1 MVEGLRR
8 LVDLPVQT
16 GNFRSRDITREVS
29 AKNCQGARFMWL
41 APLSPKFVVGHL
53 KRSADLAGAQI
64 IRTPSYGFGKWDSE
78 TKGRTLAKDNEKI
91 VMHLHAGAFVVGTAH
106 PEYISANISRQLLKY
121 GSGIINRTLSVEY
134 RLSSSSPFPVSS
146 PFPCALIDAL
156 SGYVHLIHE
165 LGFEPGNIIVAG
177 DSAGGNLALALVR
190 YIRDTPQL
198 GLGMPGGML
207 LFSPWCDPLGTR
219 TTLTNSRGESD
230 LAVDYIMPETN
241 PLVSLTLG
249 VYAVRAFL
257 GNMSREVA
265 AKDPYIGPASL
276 GLDPL
281 VVDGLFTGFPPTY
294 ILCGE
299 AEALIDEI
307 RTLKQRMLVDMLEGQ
322 LVYDEVM
329 DAVHDF
335 VVFPF
340 WEPEGSEA
348 FQRVLAWVHQ
358 L

>member
-1 MVEGLRR
+1 
-8 LVDLPVQT
+8 
-16 GNFRSRDITREVS
+16 
-29 AKNCQGARFMWL
+29 MWL
-41 APLSPKFVVGHL
+41 ASLSPKFLVGQL
-53 KRSADLAGAQI
+53 KRSADFSGAQI
-64 IRTPSYGFGKWDSE
+64 IRIPSYGFGNWDSE
-78 TKGRTLAKDNEKI
+78 TQGKPLAKDNEKI
-91 VMHLHAGAFVVGTAH
+91 VMRLHAGAFVVGTAH

-134 RLSSSSPFPVSS
+134 RLSSSAPFPVSS

-165 LGFEPGNIIVAG
+165 LGFKPGNIIVAG

-190 YIRDTPQL
+190 YIRDSPQL

-207 LFSPWCDPLGTR
+207 LFSPWCDPIGTH
-219 TTLTNSRGESD
+219 TALANSRNESD
-230 LAVDYIMPETN
+230 IGVDYITPETN
-241 PLVSLTLG
+241 PPTSSSLG
-249 VYAVRAFL
+249 VYAVQAFL

-276 GLDPL
+276 GLEPL
-281 VVDGLFTGFPPTY
+281 VIDGLFTGFPPTY
-294 ILCGE
+294 MLCGE

-307 RTLKQRMLVDMLEGQ
+307 RTLKQRMLKVMLEGEF
-322 LVYDEVM
+322 VYDEVV

-348 FQRVLAWVHQ
+348 FQRVLAWMDQ